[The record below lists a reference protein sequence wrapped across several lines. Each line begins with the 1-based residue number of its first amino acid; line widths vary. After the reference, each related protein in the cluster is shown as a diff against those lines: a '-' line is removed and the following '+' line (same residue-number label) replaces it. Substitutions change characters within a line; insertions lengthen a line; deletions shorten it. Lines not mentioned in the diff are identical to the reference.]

1 MITQDIKDKANY
13 CLSCINKPCTKGC
26 PLNNDIQGFI
36 KLIKEEKLKEAYELL
51 CNTTVLP
58 SICGRICPHLKQCAG
73 KCIRGIKGEPVSI
86 GNLESYIGDL
96 AIKNKWPIIENIKE
110 STKKVAIVGSGPAG
124 LTCAAF
130 LRKQGIAVTI
140 YEKHNYLGGLLR
152 HGIPEFR
159 LPKNILDDTINK
171 ILSLGIKIELNKELG
186 KNLELSYLEENYD
199 AIFIAIGAN
208 ISTNMNIEGENL
220 NGVLGANELL
230 EHQNFPSLNNKRVV
244 VNGGGNVAMDA
255 ARTLNKMGA
264 TVKIVYRRSE
274 NEMPA
279 ELKEIKDAKEEGIEF
294 LFQTNILK
302 INGRNKVENI
312 ECIKTELITIDNERP
327 RPQNIEGT
335 NHIIECDYVIM
346 AIGSQPEEQIVNNLN
361 LELNNKKQIIT
372 NEYLQTSNKKIFAGG
387 DISGTINTVAYAAN
401 SGKKAAENIIKYLE
415 GELNE

>member
-36 KLIKEEKLKEAYELL
+36 KLIKEEKLKEAYDLL
-51 CNTTVLP
+51 CLTTVLP
-58 SICGRICPHLKQCAG
+58 SICGRICPHLKQCEG
-73 KCIRGIKGEPVSI
+73 KCIQGIKKDPVSI
-86 GNLESYIGDL
+86 GDLEAYIGDL
-96 AIKNKWPIIENIKE
+96 AIKNNWSIIDNIKD
-110 STKKVAIVGSGPAG
+110 TNKKVAIVGSGPAG

-130 LRKQGIAVTI
+130 LRKQGINVTI

-159 LPKNILDDTINK
+159 LPKSILDDAINK
-171 ILSLGIKIELNKELG
+171 ILSLGIKVELNKELG
-186 KNLELSYLEENYD
+186 KNLELSYLEKNYD

-208 ISTNMNIEGENL
+208 ISSNMNIEGENL

-230 EHQNFPSLNNKRVV
+230 EYQQFPSLNNKKVI
-244 VNGGGNVAMDA
+244 VNGGGNVAIDS
-255 ARTLNKMGA
+255 ARTLNKLGA
-264 TVKIVYRRSE
+264 KVTIVYRRSE

-279 ELKEIKDAKEEGIEF
+279 ELKEIQESKEEGIEF
-294 LFQTNILK
+294 LFQTNIIK
-302 INGRNKVENI
+302 INGKEKVENI
-312 ECIKTELITIDNERP
+312 ECLKTELIEIENERP
-327 RPQNIEGT
+327 RPQNIEGS

-346 AIGSQPEEQIVNNLN
+346 AIGSQVEEQIVNTLN
-361 LELNNKKQIIT
+361 IDLNNKKQINI
-372 NEYLQTSNKKIFAGG
+372 NDYCQTSNKKIFAGG
-387 DISGTINTVAYAAN
+387 DIAGTKATVAFAAN